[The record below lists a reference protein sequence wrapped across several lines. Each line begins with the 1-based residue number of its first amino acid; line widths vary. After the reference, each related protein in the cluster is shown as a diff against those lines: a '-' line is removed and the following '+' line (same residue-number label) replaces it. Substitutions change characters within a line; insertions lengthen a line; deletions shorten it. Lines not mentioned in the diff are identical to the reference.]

1 MEAVL
6 ETPTPE
12 NPFGSGGPLCVDLDG
27 VIAPFG
33 APGTASITCVVKP
46 GTKIFVAAWS
56 AECSTLEPPPF
67 FGSNETELRACARAV
82 NAGITTGNVIVV
94 LDGIPVQVAEVT
106 SPLEHLDLPADNIFG
121 ATAGTGPPAMPYL
134 SVADG
139 WVALLHPLTP
149 GTHTIILDI
158 SGEFPP
164 GTPLAVS
171 NTTSIIVKP
180 RR

>member
-1 MEAVL
+1 MSRLARVLTVVVFTLGVTAPSVTAAPSHKLGDDLGAMWKAVL

-94 LDGIPVQVAEVT
+94 LDGTPVQVAEVT
-106 SPLEHLDLPADNIFG
+106 SPLEHLDLPARRIDQLLAG
-121 ATAGTGPPAMPYL
+121 RTLWAQPAT
-134 SVADG
+134 
-139 WVALLHPLTP
+139 
-149 GTHTIILDI
+149 
-158 SGEFPP
+158 
-164 GTPLAVS
+164 
-171 NTTSIIVKP
+171 
-180 RR
+180 